1 MYILYLG
8 VKSARIAF
16 YILDNLSEVNLHP
29 IFLPH
34 ILTQGKKILSSP
46 TPLSYRYK
54 LSGCINYEQP
64 LPQFDHRSCVRSYC
78 SYDTI

>member
-34 ILTQGKKILSSP
+34 ILTQGKKYSHHQRHWA
-46 TPLSYRYK
+46 TAT
-54 LSGCINYEQP
+54 N
-64 LPQFDHRSCVRSYC
+64 
-78 SYDTI
+78 